1 MKTIERDVI
10 VVGAGPGGS
19 TCASYLA
26 RAGVDVLLIDK
37 ETFPRDKPCG
47 DSQAEVTIKHVAEL
61 GALDEVRKYGFRNK
75 GFLLT
80 SPSYEKAYLAGPGER
95 YTTPRKIFDNIMK
108 NTAVR
113 HGAEMLE
120 DCWVYDVIKEDGFIK
135 GVKAKYQG
143 EYVQF
148 RSKIVIGADGSHS
161 MVAKA
166 MGMFPENLQCVGAGM
181 RCYYQDVPMEGYLE
195 IHFDKSVLPG
205 YIWIFPSGQEGAANV
220 GIGINLDVYNDK
232 TMLEYMD
239 IFAQTSPFG
248 KRLLKGRQVSEWK
261 GWRLPT
267 APQRCCDYANG
278 AMLIGDAGSMIIPL
292 TGEGAGPATET
303 GKLAAD
309 TAMEALQA
317 GDWSESFLKRYSDRI
332 NQTYGAKLHAMQAL
346 DDTFRNPQAIDG
358 IVHKYNMDPE
368 FQKQVLGLMF
378 LDQSRK

>member
-120 DCWVYDVIKEDGFIK
+120 DCWVYDAIKEDGFIK

-143 EYVQF
+143 EYVEF

-195 IHFDKSVLPG
+195 IHF
-205 YIWIFPSGQEGAANV
+205 E
-220 GIGINLDVYNDK
+220 IGRAHV
-232 TMLEYMD
+232 
-239 IFAQTSPFG
+239 
-248 KRLLKGRQVSEWK
+248 
-261 GWRLPT
+261 
-267 APQRCCDYANG
+267 
-278 AMLIGDAGSMIIPL
+278 
-292 TGEGAGPATET
+292 
-303 GKLAAD
+303 
-309 TAMEALQA
+309 
-317 GDWSESFLKRYSDRI
+317 
-332 NQTYGAKLHAMQAL
+332 
-346 DDTFRNPQAIDG
+346 
-358 IVHKYNMDPE
+358 
-368 FQKQVLGLMF
+368 
-378 LDQSRK
+378 